1 MRPSASR
8 RFAVGGVLIGSL
20 FAGFAVAQAPAGADK
35 INQAISAT
43 QDSNRASAASQQRI
57 NVTDDATRAM
67 LERYRAATWQAQQ
80 LGVYGKQ
87 LEQLLGAQEAEK
99 ASLRQQLVDSDRTER
114 ELIPLMLRMLDTLDR
129 FVTLDLPF
137 LKQERRE
144 RVDGLRRMMAEPD
157 TPVAEKYRRLLEAYQ
172 VEIEYGRTFGA
183 ERAQVDDREVDLLR
197 VGRASLFYLTLDGDE
212 AGAWNAATKKWV
224 VLPGRYR
231 SSIKK
236 GLRIAHEVSAPTL
249 LDLPMPLPVA
259 SAPVAAAGAAK

>member
-8 RFAVGGVLIGSL
+8 RFVVGGVLIGSL
-20 FAGFAVAQAPAGADK
+20 FAGVAVAQAPAGADK
-35 INQAISAT
+35 INQAITAT

-183 ERAQVDDREVDLLR
+183 ERAQVGDREVDLLR

-212 AGAWNAATKKWV
+212 AGAWNAASKKWD